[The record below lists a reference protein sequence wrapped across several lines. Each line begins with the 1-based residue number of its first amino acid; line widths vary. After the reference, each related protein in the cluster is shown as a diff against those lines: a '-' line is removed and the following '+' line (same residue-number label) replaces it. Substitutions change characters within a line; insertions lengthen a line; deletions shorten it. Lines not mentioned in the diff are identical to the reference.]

1 MCLQCNGRRMRR
13 SLSAGTLC
21 LQAVSAP
28 LILTSPA
35 ADAQSC
41 GALTRGLLA
50 VWHAGA
56 TAAPGDWRSH
66 VLSRALQANPAAA
79 QPLLLGVLGLLAR
92 ATASKDGVP
101 ASDTSGGNFSST
113 LAAVRPFLAFVLLS
127 PEVAAQQPGLA
138 AEAHASLA
146 RFACCTCSA
155 EAQREVLALLLALL
169 PARQA
174 RTPAQQGAAVAA
186 VADILDLVESYEEEP
201 GGCCGSRAR
210 CRGVG
215 SCLVFA

>member
-1 MCLQCNGRRMRR
+1 MCQ
-13 SLSAGTLC
+13 SLSPGSLR
-21 LQAVSAP
+21 LQAVSGT

-41 GALTRGLLA
+41 GPLARGLLA

-56 TAAPGDWRSH
+56 AAAPEDWRSH

-92 ATASKDGVP
+92 AAASKDGVVV
-101 ASDTSGGNFSST
+101 SDTSGANFSST

-127 PEVAAQQPGLA
+127 PEVAAQQPGLTV
-138 AEAHASLA
+138 EAHASLA
-146 RFACCTCSA
+146 RFACCARSP
-155 EAQREVLALLLALL
+155 EAQREVLALLVALL

-186 VADILDLVESYEEEP
+186 VADILDLIESCEEEP
-201 GGCCGSRAR
+201 GGCCGSRTR